1 MKYIGQFSENHFKE
15 TKICLFIEKQL
26 AEHFTSSEL
35 AWMFINQHLDNIR
48 STLLMP
54 AAGSNGSFDFS
65 EQGML
70 SKINTALSVLRH
82 EEVDSMKE
90 WEEILKQFDKVLDEK
105 FTVMYSDDVA
115 HVYTKD
121 V

>member
-35 AWMFINQHLDNIR
+35 AWMFINQHLDNVR

-82 EEVDSMKE
+82 KEVVSMSE
-90 WEEILKQFDKVLDEK
+90 WEELLKEFDKVLDEK
-105 FTVMYSDDVA
+105 FIVMYSDGVA

-121 V
+121 